1 MVSWT
6 WQTSNDKI
14 QGFRYLWLKTV
25 EGFNPKVHCARCLT
39 GTYSKLFSPRML
51 VNQTITEDYP
61 EGMLL
66 YFCGVSS
73 PYRWNNNLHLA
84 GKVTPGAVAEVEA
97 YNGDKLIVTGL
108 DAIAINS
115 EPAAALYPTL
125 GKEFLTCRNFQ
136 FGAML
141 IENSDNR

>member
-1 MVSWT
+1 MVSWQ
-6 WQTSNDKI
+6 WQTDNPKI

-25 EGFNPKVHCARCLT
+25 EGFNPKVHCARCLK
-39 GTYSKLFSPRML
+39 GTYSKKFSPRMIP
-51 VNQTITEDYP
+51 NAPIPEEYP

-84 GKVTPGAVAEVEA
+84 GRVTPGAIAEVET

-108 DAIAINS
+108 EAITIKP
-115 EPAAALYPTL
+115 EPAAELYPSL
-125 GKEFLTCRNFQ
+125 GKEFLTCRNFP
-136 FGAML
+136 FRDLTPMC
-141 IENSDNR
+141 R